1 MELGYKDL
9 QAQPVTSWI
18 DVILNAMAW
27 CVDVVVDAIPF
38 MFAGA
43 FAVVFVLFGADAYE
57 GAMMLMGF

>member
-9 QAQPVTSWI
+9 QVKPTTSWI
-18 DVILNAMAW
+18 DVILDAMPVW
-27 CVDVVVDAIPF
+27 
-38 MFAGA
+38 FAGA